1 MAIKCKNIFSG
12 ATLDEMNAD
21 DFQIARVFDQN
32 IRKFYEEFDAVIK
45 TNKTGLVTKSQ
56 VENYIE
62 DVLKTTPANDIPAW
76 RATMQEKGY
85 AEDMTAFA
93 YVLRESSAVVKKYK
107 DLQFNKKFP
116 SIVKAVEVVGDIEN
130 TLKWFLSD
138 DFIKAQEAY
147 TTGIDKIPG
156 FKNAIKEAKIYRDT
170 GGKKGNQEDLM
181 FHVMMGL
188 LANNNFQKGLGLEDL
203 KSANMAK
210 YFWNNVD
217 AKMNAIDPKWSKKLK
232 DKETMLR
239 VYEEKQNF
247 VRQKNYNPQKQDYAS
262 TLVKTMHDAF
272 QWVQAENLEV
282 GGNLTNMHFADRV
295 QFNPLQLQ
303 KYSKEEFI
311 ELMRDKLD
319 PANIKQN
326 KPDFDLDN
334 ATQLDIDKELDQIAG
349 KFWDATTN
357 YKDVDF
363 SGGMG
368 QSHYLLFRNAEA
380 EYTVRNTFTSE
391 EPIQAI
397 FHQFQRL
404 SEENALNRM
413 TGVDTEAYLREVE
426 RLLTNNQELKFASGN
441 PFKIFAAHLRATR
454 EPSQIN
460 RAALARA
467 FTFMRNINVLHL
479 GFIPVEQI
487 TTEPFFAYAR
497 LSKQNKK
504 WFGKSH
510 KALRGLA
517 PWKRD
522 KAGRAAAQ
530 RAGYAIESM
539 IGATQ
544 MRLYNTQASTFTEG
558 GLQRASERWAN
569 NFMRWTGSTWLSDG
583 QAAAG
588 YDVLVRNVTEAL
600 ESGTK
605 WAELEKG
612 TFTEDWIK
620 ELKRHGFT
628 EQDYNQTIQAYKKGA
643 FVKDVHG
650 NKVFDMFQL
659 AGGSVNT
666 REVGKTVLRRASLF
680 DKWHKFFGSN
690 VDGLSRIRPGDTE
703 KMRLGFYTTDASAV
717 GIVGSLLKT
726 ITQFKSFSF
735 AVGRR
740 MHGRELQD
748 GGNIAVLKSVG
759 VVAAYTML
767 GAVVYQQLTQI
778 ASGRQPFAFDDAE
791 LYKRAFT
798 RTPVL
803 GSIAVYPFSEMM
815 IQNLGNV
822 FDKDFFTSKEFRD
835 DAFRNMLGPA
845 LDYWVDLTA
854 DILGAPATIAKDG
867 FTNAQGYKTLT
878 MKMIKDIA
886 AIAFPT
892 GFPLSYFKYE
902 MLDTLEEMLD
912 PEAYYRKQKRRDN
925 YAIDER
931 IGGQFELSWE
941 KILK

>member
-1 MAIKCKNIFSG
+1 MALKCKNIFSG

-45 TNKTGLVTKSQ
+45 TNKTGLVTKTQ
-56 VENYIE
+56 VENYVE
-62 DVLKTTPANDIPAW
+62 EVLKTTPASDIPAW
-76 RATMQEKGY
+76 RDTMQQKGY
-85 AEDMTAFA
+85 ADDMSAFA
-93 YVLRESSAVVKKYK
+93 YVLREASDVVKKYK

-116 SIVKAVEVVGDIEN
+116 SIVKAVETVGDIEN
-130 TLKWFLSD
+130 TVKWFLSD

-147 TTGIDKIPG
+147 TTGIDQIPG

-170 GGKKGNQEDLM
+170 AGKKGNQENLL

-210 YFWNNVD
+210 YFWNNVN
-217 AKMNAIDPKWSKKLK
+217 AKMKAYDPKWVKKLK
-232 DKETMLR
+232 DKDTMLR

-247 VRQKNYNPQKQDYAS
+247 VRKQNYNPQKQDYA
-262 TLVKTMHDAF
+262 TVLVKNMHDAF
-272 QWVQAENLEV
+272 QWIQAENLEV

-295 QFNPLQLQ
+295 QFNPLQLA
-303 KYSKEEFI
+303 KLSRDEFI
-311 ELMRDKLD
+311 GEMRGKLD
-319 PANIKQN
+319 PLNIKQS
-326 KPDFDLDN
+326 KEDFDIEN
-334 ATQLDIDKELDQIAG
+334 ATQLEIEMELDKISG
-349 KFWDATTN
+349 KLWDATTN

-363 SGGMG
+363 GGGMG
-368 QSHYLLFRNAEA
+368 QSHYLLFKDADA
-380 EYTVRNTFTSE
+380 EYTIRSNYTSE
-391 EPIQAI
+391 EPIQAV

-413 TGVDTEAYLREVE
+413 TGVDTEAYLREIE
-426 RLLTNNQELKFASGN
+426 RLLNNNPELKYATGN
-441 PFKIFAAHLRATR
+441 PYKVFAAHLRATR
-454 EPSQIN
+454 EPSQVN

-497 LSKQNKK
+497 LSRANKR

-510 KALRGLA
+510 RALRGLA

-522 KAGRAAAQ
+522 KAGREAAE
-530 RAGYAIESM
+530 RAGYAIENM
-539 IGATQ
+539 MGATQ
-544 MRLYNTQASTFTEG
+544 MRLYNTQSSTFTEG
-558 GLQRASERWAN
+558 GFQRASERWAN

-588 YDVLVRNVTEAL
+588 YDVLTRNVTEAL

-612 TFTEDWIK
+612 DFTKDWIK

-628 EQDYNQTIQAYKKGA
+628 EQDYNQTIQAYKNGA
-643 FVKDVHG
+643 FIKDVHG
-650 NKVFDMFQL
+650 NKIFDMFQM
-659 AGGSVNT
+659 AGGTVET

-690 VDGLSRIRPGDTE
+690 VDGLSRVRPGDTE
-703 KMRLGFYTTDASAV
+703 KMRLGFYTTDSSAV
-717 GIVGSLLKT
+717 GIIGSLLKT
-726 ITQFKSFSF
+726 VTQFKSFSF

-740 MHGRELQD
+740 MHGKELQD
-748 GGNIAVLKSVG
+748 GGNIGVIKSMATVMAFTY
-759 VVAAYTML
+759 V
-767 GAVVYQQLTQI
+767 GAVVYTQLTQI
-778 ASGRQPFAFDDAE
+778 ASGRMPYAFDDAE

-803 GSIAVYPFSEMM
+803 GQLAVYPFAEMM
-815 IQNLGNV
+815 ITNLANV
-822 FDKDFFTSKEFRD
+822 FDEDFFTSKEFRD
-835 DAFRNMLGPA
+835 DAFRNLMGPA

-854 DILGAPATIAKDG
+854 DILGAPATVAKDG
-867 FTNAQGYKTLT
+867 FDNPQGYLSLT
-878 MKMIKDIA
+878 NKIIKDIA

-892 GFPLSYFKYE
+892 GFPLTYFKYE
-902 MLDTLEEMLD
+902 MLDSIEEILD
-912 PEAYYRKQKRRDN
+912 PEAYYRKQKRRDS
-925 YAIDER
+925 YAVDER
-931 IGGQFELSWE
+931 MGGQFKLEWNQ
-941 KILK
+941 ILK